1 MVDSWSDNDSEL
13 GMVNITWGKNIENL
27 KHLLAFVSI
36 WYSVKK
42 KIEWRHIDTMN
53 IIWMKEKNKSEYLGA
68 SDNSMEEKVSK
79 YYSKWR
85 SWQHNQN

>member
-42 KIEWRHIDTMN
+42 KNWVKTYRYNEHNMN
-53 IIWMKEKNKSEYLGA
+53 EREK
-68 SDNSMEEKVSK
+68 
-79 YYSKWR
+79 
-85 SWQHNQN
+85 